1 MEDQKKS
8 FLVSIITIGLLM
20 IFTYVLTLTMPCD
33 GISFIKWLASPIL
46 ALGSDS
52 GSTTIAVL
60 VFLLI
65 IGGITNGLNKCGF
78 MEYMLSKIVY
88 KYGKHRHT
96 LTSVMV
102 IFFML
107 MGSIV
112 GSFEEVVP
120 LTPIIV
126 SLAITLG
133 FDALTGISI
142 SLLAVGC
149 GFAAGLFN
157 PFTIGVAQE
166 IAGLPMFSGLSLR
179 LISFVMIYALLMAFI
194 TTHIKKTEKEFDSN
208 AVKNNYVENA
218 DMEKAYKAFI
228 VIFSIAIVIVL
239 LSPIIT
245 VLQDYTLIIV
255 ALAFLVAG
263 VVSIRLAKTS
273 RKQLLGYMKEGIL
286 NILPSALLILMA
298 SSIKYTMEE
307 SGVLNN
313 LLDIVAGY
321 AAGMNKVELI
331 LFIYLIC
338 LILEIFVPSGSAKAF
353 LLIPLLTPLAV
364 KFGLST
370 QLVVLAFAY
379 GDGFSNVFYPTNP
392 ALIISLSLT
401 NISYRKWFK
410 YSWKFQ
416 LANLLLTSGVLLLG
430 LVINYQ

>member
-8 FLVSIITIGLLM
+8 FLISIITIAGLM
-20 IFTYVLTLTMPCD
+20 IFTYVLTLVLDCD
-33 GISFIKWLASPIL
+33 GIAFYKWALSPIL

-60 VFLLI
+60 IFLLI

-78 MEYMLSKIVY
+78 MEYMLNKIIY
-88 KYGKHRHT
+88 KYGKHRY
-96 LTSVMV
+96 LLMFMMV
-102 IFFML
+102 LFLMI
-107 MGSIV
+107 MGSVV

-120 LTPIIV
+120 ITPIV
-126 SLAITLG
+126 VQLAINLG
-133 FDALTGISI
+133 FDALTGIGM

-149 GFAAGLFN
+149 GFAAGVFN

-166 IAGLPMFSGLSLR
+166 LAGLPMFSGVNLR
-179 LISFVMIYALLMAFI
+179 LLSFVLIYALLMLFLYSHA
-194 TTHIKKTEKEFDSN
+194 KKIEKPI
-208 AVKNNYVENA
+208 NNEIVNNFEENNN
-218 DMEKAYKAFI
+218 MERAYKAFI
-228 VIFSIAIVIVL
+228 FIFSIAIILVL
-239 LSPIIT
+239 ASPFIT
-245 VLQDYTLIIV
+245 ALQDYTLIIV
-255 ALAFLVAG
+255 ALMFLIAG
-263 VVSIRLAKTS
+263 ITSIKIANTS
-273 RKQLLGYMKEGIL
+273 TKQLLSYMKEGTL
-286 NILPSALLILMA
+286 NILPSAVLILMA
-298 SSIKYTMEE
+298 ASIKFTMEE
-307 SGVLNN
+307 SGVLVNI
-313 LLDIVAGY
+313 LDIICN
-321 AAGMNKVELI
+321 AASSMNKVQLI

-401 NISYRKWFK
+401 NISYKNWFK

-416 LANLLLTSGVLLLG
+416 ILNLLLTSGILLLG
-430 LVINYQ
+430 LMLNY

>member
-20 IFTYVLTLTMPCD
+20 VFTYVLTLTLPCD
-33 GISFIKWLASPIL
+33 GISFLKWLASPIL
-46 ALGSDS
+46 ALGSES
-52 GSTTIAVL
+52 GTTTIAVL
-60 VFLLI
+60 IFLLI

-78 MEYMLSKIVY
+78 MEYMLNKIVY
-88 KYGKHRHT
+88 KYGKHRYT
-96 LTSVMV
+96 LMFVMV
-102 IFFML
+102 LFFML

-126 SLAITLG
+126 SLAINLG
-133 FDALTGISI
+133 FDALTGIGM

-157 PFTIGVAQE
+157 PFTIGIAQE
-166 IAGLPMFSGLSLR
+166 IAGLPMFSGLNLR
-179 LISFVMIYALLMAFI
+179 LLSFVLIYGLLMLFLY
-194 TTHIKKTEKEFDSN
+194 THAKKIEKDINDEIQNSY
-208 AVKNNYVENA
+208 VKDEN
-218 DMEKAYKAFI
+218 MERSYKGFLL
-228 VIFSIAIVIVL
+228 IFSVAIILVL

-245 VLQDYTLIIV
+245 TLQDYTLIIV

-263 VVSIRLAKTS
+263 VTSIRLTKTS
-273 RKQLLGYMKEGIL
+273 RKQLLAYMKEGTL
-286 NILPSALLILMA
+286 NILPSAVLILMA
-298 SSIKYTMEE
+298 SSIKFTMEE

-313 LLDIVAGY
+313 ILDIISAQ
-321 AAGMNKVELI
+321 AADMNNVELI

-338 LILEIFVPSGSAKAF
+338 LILEVFVPSGSAKAF
-353 LLIPLLTPLAV
+353 LLIPLLTPLAI

-370 QLVVLAFAY
+370 QLIVLAFAY

-401 NISYRKWFK
+401 NVTYRKWFK

-416 LANLLLTSGVLLLG
+416 FANLILTSGVLLLG

>member
-1 MEDQKKS
+1 MEDQRKS
-8 FLVSIITIGLLM
+8 FIVSIITIACLM
-20 IFTYVLTLTMPCD
+20 IFTYVLTLVLECD
-33 GISFIKWLASPIL
+33 GISFGKFLLSPIL
-46 ALGSDS
+46 VLGSSS

-60 VFLLI
+60 IFLLI

-78 MEYMLSKIVY
+78 MEYMLDKISH
-88 KYGKHRHT
+88 KYGKHRYM
-96 LTSVMV
+96 LMFMMV
-102 IFFML
+102 LFFMA

-112 GSFEEVVP
+112 GSFEEIVP

-126 SLAITLG
+126 SLAINLG
-133 FDALTGISI
+133 FDALTGIGM

-149 GFAAGLFN
+149 GFAAGVFN

-166 IAGLPMFSGLSLR
+166 LAGLPMFSGVSLR
-179 LISFVMIYALLMAFI
+179 LISFVLIYVMLMFFLY
-194 TTHIKKTEKEFDSN
+194 THAKKVARDINNNISTEF
-208 AVKNNYVENA
+208 VVNN
-218 DMEKAYKAFI
+218 DMEKAYRAFLF
-228 VIFSIAIVIVL
+228 IFSIAIILVL
-239 LSPIIT
+239 ASPFIT
-245 VLQDYTLIIV
+245 ALQDYTLIIV
-255 ALAFLVAG
+255 ALMFLIAG
-263 VVSIRLAKTS
+263 IVSIKLTKTS
-273 RKQLLGYMKEGIL
+273 TKQLLSYMKEGTL
-286 NILPSALLILMA
+286 NVLPSAVLILMA

-313 LLDIVAGY
+313 ILDIIAGY
-321 AAGMNKVELI
+321 ASGMNKVELI

-338 LILEIFVPSGSAKAF
+338 LILEVFVPSGSAKAF

-401 NISYRKWFK
+401 KVTYKNWFK

-416 LANLLLTSGVLLLG
+416 LANLVLTSGILLLG
-430 LVINYQ
+430 LMINY

>member
-1 MEDQKKS
+1 MEDQRKS
-8 FLVSIITIGLLM
+8 FIVSIITIACLM
-20 IFTYVLTLTMPCD
+20 IFTYVLTLILDCD
-33 GISFIKWLASPIL
+33 GISFTRFLLSPIL
-46 ALGSDS
+46 VLGSSS

-60 VFLLI
+60 IFLLI

-78 MEYMLSKIVY
+78 MEYMLDKISH
-88 KYGKHRHT
+88 KYGKHRYM
-96 LTSVMV
+96 LMFMMV
-102 IFFML
+102 LFFMA

-112 GSFEEVVP
+112 GSFEEIVP

-126 SLAITLG
+126 SLAINLG
-133 FDALTGISI
+133 FDALTGIGM

-149 GFAAGLFN
+149 GFAAGVFN

-166 IAGLPMFSGLSLR
+166 LAGLPMFSGVSLR
-179 LISFVMIYALLMAFI
+179 LISFVLIYVMLMFFLY
-194 TTHIKKTEKEFDSN
+194 THAKKVAKDINNNISTEF
-208 AVKNNYVENA
+208 VVNN
-218 DMEKAYKAFI
+218 DMEKAYRAFLF
-228 VIFSIAIVIVL
+228 IFSIAIILVL
-239 LSPIIT
+239 ASPFIT
-245 VLQDYTLIIV
+245 ALQDYTLIIV
-255 ALAFLVAG
+255 ALMFLIAG
-263 VVSIRLAKTS
+263 IVSIKLTKTS
-273 RKQLLGYMKEGIL
+273 TKQLLSYMKEGTL
-286 NILPSALLILMA
+286 NVLPSAVLILMA

-313 LLDIVAGY
+313 ILDIIAGY
-321 AAGMNKVELI
+321 ASGMNKVELI

-338 LILEIFVPSGSAKAF
+338 LILEVFVPSGSAKAF

-401 NISYRKWFK
+401 KVTYKNWFK

-416 LANLLLTSGVLLLG
+416 LANLVLTSGILLLG
-430 LVINYQ
+430 LMINY

>member
-1 MEDQKKS
+1 MEDQRKS
-8 FLVSIITIGLLM
+8 FLVSIITIAGLM
-20 IFTYVLTLTMPCD
+20 VFTYILTLTLKCE
-33 GISFIKWLASPIL
+33 GISIGKWLLSPIL
-46 ALGSDS
+46 VLTSSS
-52 GSTTIAVL
+52 GATTIAVL
-60 VFLLI
+60 LFLLI

-78 MEYMLSKIVY
+78 MEYMLDKIAY
-88 KYGKHRHT
+88 KYGKHRY
-96 LTSVMV
+96 
-102 IFFML
+102 ML
-107 MGSIV
+107 MFMMVLFLMTMGSLV
-112 GSFEEVVP
+112 GTFEEIVP

-126 SLAITLG
+126 SLSVNLG
-133 FDALTGISI
+133 FDALTGIGM

-166 IAGLPMFSGLSLR
+166 LAGLPMFSGISLR
-179 LISFVMIYALLMAFI
+179 LLSFILIYAMLMFFLYRHAKKIAKDI
-194 TTHIKKTEKEFDSN
+194 TIETTNKF
-208 AVKNNYVENA
+208 AVNN
-218 DMEKAYKAFI
+218 DMERAYRAFLL
-228 VIFSIAIVIVL
+228 IFSVAIILVL
-239 LSPIIT
+239 VSPFVT

-255 ALAFLVAG
+255 ALTFLIAG
-263 VVSIRLAKTS
+263 IVSIRLTKTS
-273 RKQLLGYMKEGIL
+273 TKQLLSFMKEGIL
-286 NILPSALLILMA
+286 NVLPSAVLILMA

-313 LLDIVAGY
+313 ILNIVAGY
-321 AAGMNKVELI
+321 ASGMNKVQLI

-370 QLVVLAFAY
+370 QLIVLAFAY

-401 NISYRKWFK
+401 KISYKKWFK

-416 LANLLLTSGVLLLG
+416 LANLVLTSGILLLG
-430 LVINYQ
+430 LVINY

>member
-20 IFTYVLTLTMPCD
+20 VFTYVLTLTLPCD
-33 GISFIKWLASPIL
+33 GISFLKWLASPIL
-46 ALGSDS
+46 ALGSES
-52 GSTTIAVL
+52 GTTTIAVL
-60 VFLLI
+60 IFLLI

-78 MEYMLSKIVY
+78 MEYMLNKIVY
-88 KYGKHRHT
+88 KYGKHRYT
-96 LTSVMV
+96 LMFVMV
-102 IFFML
+102 LFFML

-126 SLAITLG
+126 SLAINLG
-133 FDALTGISI
+133 FDALTGIGM

-157 PFTIGVAQE
+157 PFTIGIAQE
-166 IAGLPMFSGLSLR
+166 IAGLPMFSGLNLR
-179 LISFVMIYALLMAFI
+179 LLSFVLIYGLLMLFLY
-194 TTHIKKTEKEFDSN
+194 THAKKIEKDINDEIQ
-208 AVKNNYVENA
+208 NNYVKDEN
-218 DMEKAYKAFI
+218 MERSYKGFLL
-228 VIFSIAIVIVL
+228 IFSVAIILVL

-245 VLQDYTLIIV
+245 ALQDYTLIIV

-263 VVSIRLAKTS
+263 VTSIRLTKTS
-273 RKQLLGYMKEGIL
+273 RKQLLAYMKEGTL
-286 NILPSALLILMA
+286 NILPSAVLILMA
-298 SSIKYTMEE
+298 SSIKFTMEE

-313 LLDIVAGY
+313 ILDIISAQ
-321 AAGMNKVELI
+321 AAGMNNVELI

-338 LILEIFVPSGSAKAF
+338 LILEVFVPSGSAKAF
-353 LLIPLLTPLAV
+353 LLIPLLTPLAI

-370 QLVVLAFAY
+370 QLIVLAFAY

-401 NISYRKWFK
+401 NVTYRKWFK

-416 LANLLLTSGVLLLG
+416 FANLILTSGVLLLG

>member
-8 FLVSIITIGLLM
+8 FLISCLTIGALM
-20 IFTYVLTLTMPCD
+20 VLTYVLTLVLECD
-33 GISFIKWLASPIL
+33 GISFSRWLLSPIL
-46 ALGSDS
+46 ALGSSS

-78 MEYMLSKIVY
+78 MEYMLDKITY
-88 KYGKHRHT
+88 KYGKHKYT
-96 LTSVMV
+96 LMFVMV
-102 IFFML
+102 AFFMA

-126 SLAITLG
+126 SLAINLG
-133 FDALTGISI
+133 FDSLTGIGM

-149 GFAAGLFN
+149 GFAAGVFN
-157 PFTIGVAQE
+157 PFTIGIAQE
-166 IAGLPMFSGLSLR
+166 LAGLPMFSGAGLR
-179 LISFVMIYALLMAFI
+179 LLSFVLIYVILMIFLYTHAQKIEIKSSNVSKDFI
-194 TTHIKKTEKEFDSN
+194 I
-208 AVKNNYVENA
+208 NN

-228 VIFSIAIVIVL
+228 IIFSVAIVLI
-239 LSPIIT
+239 LSSPFIT
-245 VLQDYTLIIV
+245 ALQDYTLIIV
-255 ALAFLVAG
+255 ALTFLIAG
-263 VVSIRLAKTS
+263 IVSIKLTKTS
-273 RKQLLGYMKEGIL
+273 NNQLFAFIKEGIL
-286 NILPSALLILMA
+286 EVLPSAVLILMA
-298 SSIKYTMEE
+298 SSIKFIMEE

-313 LLDIVAGY
+313 ILNIIAGY
-321 AAGMNKVELI
+321 ASGMNSVQLI

-364 KFGLST
+364 KFSLST

-392 ALIISLSLT
+392 ALIISLGLT
-401 NISYRKWFK
+401 NISYKEWFK

-416 LANLLLTSGVLLLG
+416 LANLLLTSGILLFG
-430 LVINYQ
+430 IMINY